1 MSVTPR
7 ENGQNIQERKDKERE
22 AQMDNKHIKRCLYSL
37 VTREKCKL
45 KQLDGISINQIGKN

>member
-7 ENGQNIQERKDKERE
+7 ENGQSIQERKNIKRE

-45 KQLDGISINQIGKN
+45 KQLDDISINQIGKN